1 MTEIEL
7 KNIVD
12 ELRALPSETEW
23 VEFKESRFEP
33 DETGEYISAL
43 SNSAC
48 LHDKDK
54 AYLVFGIT
62 DKTHQVIGTSV
73 KLKRKKI
80 GNEELENWLVRL
92 LTPHVDFKIVEF
104 LYDKQHISMII
115 IDPAANQPIRFKNT
129 AYIRIGSYKRKLSDF
144 PEKERKIWG
153 RTDQAMFE
161 TGIAKKTINE
171 DEVLELLDYPSY
183 FRLLK
188 LPLPPNK
195 QAILDKLKE
204 EKLIKKS
211 RNGKYHITNLG
222 AILFAIDLNHFDGL
236 SRKALR
242 VIFYKGKNRLET
254 IKEHVDIKGYAAGFA
269 GLVEYIDIRLPA
281 KEEIGKVFRKE
292 IKMYPEL
299 AIRELVANALIHQD
313 FNITGTGP
321 MVEVFDHRVEISN
334 PGRPLIDT
342 LRFIDHHPQSRN
354 EKIASLMR
362 RMNICEE
369 RGSGIDKAIHAI
381 EMFQLPAPNF
391 IASENFLKVIVYGP
405 KTIRQMDKSDKIR
418 ACYQHCSLKFVSGEY
433 MTNRSLRERFSITEE
448 NYPVASKIIS
458 DTIDAGLVKDFD
470 QLSKSKKYAK
480 YIPFWA

>member
-1 MTEIEL
+1 LIFKAFTGKIDNKNRGPGMTEKEL
-7 KNIVD
+7 KNLVD
-12 ELRALPSETEW
+12 ELRALPTET
-23 VEFKESRFEP
+23 
-33 DETGEYISAL
+33 D
-43 SNSAC
+43 
-48 LHDKDK
+48 
-54 AYLVFGIT
+54 
-62 DKTHQVIGTSV
+62 
-73 KLKRKKI
+73 
-80 GNEELENWLVRL
+80 
-92 LTPHVDFKIVEF
+92 
-104 LYDKQHISMII
+104 
-115 IDPAANQPIRFKNT
+115 
-129 AYIRIGSYKRKLSDF
+129 IRIGSYKRKLSDF
-144 PEKERKIWG
+144 PGKERKIWEK
-153 RTDQAMFE
+153 TDLAMFE
-161 TGIAKKTINE
+161 TGIAKRNINE
-171 DEVLELLDYPSY
+171 DEALELLDYPSY

-188 LPLPPNK
+188 QPLPPNK
-195 QAILDKLKE
+195 QGILDKLKE

-222 AILFAIDLNHFDGL
+222 AILFAIDLNQFDTL

-254 IKEHVDIKGYAAGFA
+254 IKEHVDTRGYAAGFA

-299 AIRELVANALIHQD
+299 AVRELVANALIHQD

-321 MVEVFDHRVEISN
+321 MVEVFDQRVEISN

-433 MTNRSLRERFSITEE
+433 MTNRSLRERFNITEE
-448 NYPVASKIIS
+448 NYPLASKIIA
-458 DTIDAGLVKDFD
+458 DTIEAGLVKDFD

>member
-1 MTEIEL
+1 MT
-7 KNIVD
+7 
-12 ELRALPSETEW
+12 
-23 VEFKESRFEP
+23 
-33 DETGEYISAL
+33 
-43 SNSAC
+43 
-48 LHDKDK
+48 
-54 AYLVFGIT
+54 
-62 DKTHQVIGTSV
+62 
-73 KLKRKKI
+73 
-80 GNEELENWLVRL
+80 
-92 LTPHVDFKIVEF
+92 
-104 LYDKQHISMII
+104 
-115 IDPAANQPIRFKNT
+115 
-129 AYIRIGSYKRKLSDF
+129 
-144 PEKERKIWG
+144 EKERKIWE
-153 RTDQAMFE
+153 RTNQTIFE
-161 TGIAKKTINE
+161 TGIAKKNVNE
-171 DEVLELLDYPSY
+171 DEVLELIDYPSY
-183 FRLLK
+183 FRLIK

-195 QAILDKLKE
+195 QAILDRLRE

-211 RNGKYHITNLG
+211 RNGNYHIPNLG

-254 IKEHVDIKGYAAGFA
+254 IKEHVDTKGYASGFA

-281 KEEIGKVFRKE
+281 KEEIGKAFRKE

-313 FNITGTGP
+313 FSIPGTGP
-321 MVEVFDHRVEISN
+321 MVEIFEERVEISN

-391 IASENFLKVIVYGP
+391 IASENFMKVIVYSP

-418 ACYQHCSLKFVSGEY
+418 ACYQHCALKFVSGEY
-433 MTNRSLRERFSITEE
+433 MTNSSLRERFKITEE

-458 DTIDAGLVKDFD
+458 DTIEAGLVKDFD